1 MSDVHKS
8 KLAQAIKVG
17 LWGALAVY
25 GAALL
30 PLTAVADSEQTA
42 VRRFDIAAG
51 DLTEVLSR
59 YASAAGAAIS
69 FDARQTAGLRSAGL
83 KGEYGVQEGFA
94 RILAG
99 SGWQAEPQSNGSSAA
114 P

>member
-69 FDARQTAGLRSAGL
+69 FDARQLSL
-83 KGEYGVQEGFA
+83 
-94 RILAG
+94 IHI
-99 SGWQAEPQSNGSSAA
+99 
-114 P
+114 